1 MRQQLQVPA
10 LWTSDANMLTH
21 FLRGC
26 WETNNFAAAHYG
38 LIKYI
43 HIFMT
48 VLLKQQAAS
57 VPCLCSL
64 CTMGASFS
72 SVSLGTT
79 PFFDPKKRETMA
91 SPSLFPSMSIWDL
104 QGFVCFA
111 EKWKKR
117 PKKGQMLTTAYLFS
131 CSYER
136 VIFTYPKAFYLFAE
150 QTVGRILEAE
160 HIQLNLVLQR
170 QSRRVVRR

>member
-1 MRQQLQVPA
+1 
-10 LWTSDANMLTH
+10 MLTH

-79 PFFDPKKRETMA
+79 PFIDPKKKRNDGL
-91 SPSLFPSMSIWDL
+91 SLCLPFHEYLRFTRFCLLRWEVEKKTKERSDAHNSISFFLFLWKGNIYLSKSILFICWADSRKDF
-104 QGFVCFA
+104 GGRTYTVKSGFA
-111 EKWKKR
+111 EAI
-117 PKKGQMLTTAYLFS
+117 KKGCQ
-131 CSYER
+131 E
-136 VIFTYPKAFYLFAE
+136 I
-150 QTVGRILEAE
+150 ILGD
-160 HIQLNLVLQR
+160 QKSV
-170 QSRRVVRR
+170 